1 MQEDRPSSTADGAA
15 LMRAVHRL
23 LDRPPILDDP
33 LAARLIGPE
42 RRAVL
47 QGDPRV
53 FDTPEL
59 RRLRASIAVRS
70 RYSEDCLA
78 DAVRRGTRQYVIL
91 GAGLDSFAYRN
102 PFAGSGLHVYE
113 VDHPSTQAWKRE
125 RLQAAGID
133 LPPSLTFVAIDF
145 EREIIAE
152 AMSRS
157 GFDAGAATFVSW
169 LGVTVYLAREAVLRT
184 LAWVASLGPGSEI
197 VFSYVTTPAPERAAA
212 PPVLSSLAAR
222 AASKGEP
229 WVTFFEP
236 AALAREL
243 EQLGFAEV
251 EDFGGAQAVA
261 RYYGGRRDGLGPGG
275 LGHLTRART
284 KA

>member
-23 LDRPPILDDP
+23 LDPPPILDDP
-33 LAARLIGPE
+33 LAERPPGPE
-42 RRAVL
+42 PKAAL
-47 QGDPRV
+47 HGDPRV

-261 RYYGGRRDGLGPGG
+261 RYYGGRRDGRGPGG
-275 LGHLTRART
+275 LGHLMRART

>member
-1 MQEDRPSSTADGAA
+1 MEEDRPSSTADGAA

-23 LDRPPILDDP
+23 LDQPRILDDP

-42 RRAVL
+42 RNAAL

-59 RRLRASIAVRS
+59 RRLRASIALRS
-70 RYSEDCLA
+70 RYAEDCLA
-78 DAVRRGTRQYVIL
+78 EAVRCGTRQYVIL

-102 PFAGSGLHVYE
+102 PFAASGLHVYE
-113 VDHPSTQAWKRE
+113 VDHPSTQAWKRA
-125 RLQAAGID
+125 RLAAARIE
-133 LPPSLTFVAIDF
+133 LPASLTFVAIDF
-145 EREIIAE
+145 ERETIAE

-157 GFDAGAATFVSW
+157 GFDAGALTFVSW

-197 VFSYVTTPAPERAAA
+197 VFSYVTTPSPERAAVA
-212 PPVLSSLAAR
+212 PTLSSLAAH
-222 AASKGEP
+222 AAAQGEP
-229 WVTFFEP
+229 WVTFFQP
-236 AALAREL
+236 AALTREL

-251 EDFGGAQAVA
+251 EDFGAAQAVA
-261 RYYGGRRDGLGPGG
+261 RYYGGRRDALRPGG
-275 LGHLTRART
+275 LGHLMRART
-284 KA
+284 RA

>member
-1 MQEDRPSSTADGAA
+1 MQDDRPSSTAEGAA
-15 LMRAVHRL
+15 LLRAAHRL
-23 LDRPPILDDP
+23 LDQPPILDDP

-42 RRAVL
+42 RTAVL
-47 QGDPRV
+47 HGDPKV
-53 FDTPEL
+53 LDTPEL

-70 RYSEDCLA
+70 RYAEDCLA
-78 DAVRRGTRQYVIL
+78 EAVRRGTRQYVIL

-102 PFAGSGLHVYE
+102 PFAGSGLQVYE
-113 VDHPSTQAWKRE
+113 VDHPNTQAWKRA

-133 LPPSLTFVAIDF
+133 LPASLTFVAIDF
-145 EREIIAE
+145 ERETIAE

-157 GFDAGAATFVSW
+157 GFDAGAATFISW

-197 VFSYVTTPAPERAAA
+197 VFSYVTTSAPEGSAVA
-212 PPVLSSLAAR
+212 PALSSLAAR
-222 AASKGEP
+222 AASQGEP

-236 AALAREL
+236 AALVREL
-243 EQLGFAEV
+243 QQLGFAEV

-261 RYYGGRRDGLGPGG
+261 RYYGGRRDGLRPGG
-275 LGHLTRART
+275 LGHLMRART